1 MPQGLQTLSSSFMCS
16 SQCCQDLNAYFC
28 LNKSRNCF
36 QSWHYPIGLMVAA
49 SGVRLKEMN
58 NLLFTH
64 VFAIFAVI
72 LFRIVCLM
80 QYSQTLT
87 LYKFKLY
94 HKSVILGT

>member
-1 MPQGLQTLSSSFMCS
+1 MLIFVRTNLEIIFKAGILL
-16 SQCCQDLNAYFC
+16 
-28 LNKSRNCF
+28 
-36 QSWHYPIGLMVAA
+36 GLMVAA

-80 QYSQTLT
+80 HYLQYSQTLT
-87 LYKFKLY
+87 L
-94 HKSVILGT
+94 